1 MRKERLF
8 KQDGKIIFHK
18 QTDPTLALESVK
30 LARHISESGET
41 PMADS
46 WHVGR
51 IDAHVL
57 EMWLKE
63 AGVKF
68 HERDK
73 VREVIRRKLLDGD
86 NAAFRVKDGRF

>member
-8 KQDGKIIFHK
+8 KQDGKLVFHK
-18 QTDPTLALESVK
+18 QTDPTAALESAK
-30 LARHISESGET
+30 MARAAPGA
-41 PMADS
+41 PMADT

-57 EMWLKE
+57 EMWLQE

-68 HERDK
+68 HDK
-73 VREVIRRKLLDGD
+73 EAVRNVIRKKLLDGE
-86 NAAFRVKDGRF
+86 NAAFRVKEGSF

>member
-8 KQDGKIIFHK
+8 KQDGKLIFQK
-18 QTDPTLALESVK
+18 VTDPEPALEAVR
-30 LARHISESGET
+30 LAREAPAL

-57 EMWLKE
+57 EKWLKE

-68 HERDK
+68 HEREK
-73 VREVIRRKLLDGD
+73 VREVIRNRLLDGD
-86 NAAFRVKDGRF
+86 NAAFRVKAGTF

>member
-1 MRKERLF
+1 MRKDRLF
-8 KQDGKIIFHK
+8 KQDGKLVYHK
-18 QTDPTLALESVK
+18 TTDPTPSLEAVR
-30 LARHISESGET
+30 LAREAPSL

-57 EMWLKE
+57 EMWLQE

-73 VREVIRRKLLDGD
+73 VREVIRKRLLDGD
-86 NAAFRVKDGRF
+86 NAAFRVKSGTF

>member
-1 MRKERLF
+1 MRKERFF
-8 KQDGKIIFHK
+8 KQDGKLVYHK
-18 QTDPTLALESVK
+18 QTDPTPALESVRQ
-30 LARHISESGET
+30 AREAEYK

-57 EMWLKE
+57 EKWLKE
-63 AGVKF
+63 AGVKM

-86 NAAFRVKDGRF
+86 NAAFRVKTGTF